1 MVSTLLVMYLLG
13 GKRIMGNSGKVDWNG
28 ILQPYDVVVV
38 WKRKSPLVGKQQQQQ
53 RITVYYLPLT
63 IPGYD
68 DQILGLT

>member
-1 MVSTLLVMYLLG
+1 
-13 GKRIMGNSGKVDWNG
+13 MGNSSGMVDWNG
-28 ILQPYDVVVV
+28 ILQPYVV
-38 WKRKSPLVGKQQQQQ
+38 WKRKSPLGKQQQQQ